1 MAAWSAWDTLKD
13 IIRENRPLLLLAAIG
28 LWLMVHLIGPIFT
41 VSIFRGCQ
49 QVLSYRE
56 AFLIHANR
64 LPAKYLPGGIWHSV
78 ARAADYHGQ
87 GINGRQIA
95 IYLLIENFMAAAT
108 TLAMGGVIVTG
119 LSGAGAEWRW
129 AAGSLAFSGVV
140 TLLLLPWVVNRHLL
154 HSHGGFVLKFYYSGI
169 IFSIVNWTIAGTAF
183 VLYLTSFPALELST
197 SLVEAAGIY
206 IFAWGVGFITLFAPQ
221 GIGIAEFTSAQLLS
235 ATHSLGT
242 LATVLVGFR
251 VVVLCADL
259 SAWTFSL
266 LISKITSL
274 KKPFSNT
281 HLARR

>member
-1 MAAWSAWDTLKD
+1 M
-13 IIRENRPLLLLAAIG
+13 LLAAMG
-28 LWLMVHLIGPIFT
+28 LWLMVHLIAPIFT
-41 VSIFRGCQ
+41 VLIFRGCQ

-56 AFLIHANR
+56 AFLIHATR

-78 ARAADYHGQ
+78 ARAADYHEQ

-108 TLAMGGVIVTG
+108 TLAMGGVIVAG
-119 LSGAGAEWRW
+119 LSDAGAEWRW
-129 AAGSLAFSGVV
+129 AAGLLALLGVA
-140 TLLLLPWVVNRHLL
+140 TLLVLPWVVNRHLL
-154 HSHGGFVLKFYYSGI
+154 HSHGGLILKFYYSGI

-206 IFAWGVGFITLFAPQ
+206 IFAWGVGFITLFSPQ

-242 LATVLVGFR
+242 LATVLAGFR

-259 SAWTFSL
+259 LAWALSF

-274 KKPFSNT
+274 KNAFQTSI
-281 HLARR
+281 